1 MSISMQHE
9 INFASQ
15 SAHSNASNVE
25 TPETT
30 VTINAR
36 SRHGLLRKIKSVQ
49 IDLNLLSSMFH
60 MRQDNAARSLGV
72 SLTSLKIACRRL
84 GLSRW
89 PYNGGVRAE
98 GSGSGRG
105 EGSTGEGGAGRREEE
120 AVEDEEEGGEEEASE
135 GEISEGSNESE
146 ASLQKPEMKVE
157 TCEEYADLGPAPSK
171 LDSSPVAKLS
181 DTRAD
186 VVVGQVAEEM
196 VTEDFK
202 YDFGD
207 VSISDMRWLGCFLR
221 SDDSSPI

>member
-1 MSISMQHE
+1 ME
-9 INFASQ
+9 AER
-15 SAHSNASNVE
+15 V
-25 TPETT
+25 

-60 MRQDNAARSLGV
+60 MRQDNAARSLVSPRLLLSRTQPCTDGHAQGV